1 MLIKFSFDYWYIFP
15 TAILVATLC
24 NASGFSGSVLFQ
36 PFFNFILGIP
46 ITQSVATGIATET
59 IGMSS
64 GAFRY
69 WKIGNKID
77 IKAVKKLFPYVY
89 VGIIAGIF
97 LFVFLPKLWLRLLVG
112 CTIFSIASY
121 QLYFAYL
128 GKFGANDRADL
139 NILSSPRSSFKSFF
153 SGVASAS
160 TGTGIAEIHQPMF
173 EHDAG
178 LATKKANATAILI
191 EALGNLLITVL
202 NIKLGNINYEI
213 LIFSASGVLIGGQ
226 IGPIISN
233 YISDRIL
240 KIIFGVAVSMIGL
253 IYIFN
258 SLISVIK
265 FT

>member
-1 MLIKFSFDYWYIFP
+1 MSFDYWYVFP
-15 TAILVATLC
+15 IAIVVATLC

-36 PFFNFILGIP
+36 PFFNFVLGVP
-46 ITQSVATGIATET
+46 IAQSVATGIATEA

-69 WKIGNKID
+69 WKMGNKID
-77 IKAVKKLFPYVY
+77 IKAVKKVFPYVY
-89 VGIIAGIF
+89 AGIAAGIF
-97 LFVFLPKLWLRLLVG
+97 LFVFLPKLWLRLVVG

-121 QLYFAYL
+121 QLYLAYID
-128 GKFGANDRADL
+128 KFGVNDRADL
-139 NILSSPRSSFKSFF
+139 NILNSSISRFKSFF

-160 TGTGIAEIHQPMF
+160 TGTGVAEIHQPMF

-191 EALGNLLITVL
+191 EALGNLLITIL

-213 LIFSASGVLIGGQ
+213 FIFSASGVLIGGQ
-226 IGPIISN
+226 IGPLTSN

-240 KIIFGVAVSMIGL
+240 KVIFGIFVSIVGL
-253 IYIFN
+253 IYIIT
-258 SLISVIK
+258 SLQQL
-265 FT
+265 